1 MTDKLRAIFRTAAV
15 FMTLVVA
22 ANSFTPARAATCP
35 GADTVKKAADAFIAA
50 SRSGTSSAFASVLA
64 RYADIEAVALV
75 ALGKYRAK
83 LPAERRSEYVR
94 NTGYYMSRFLADHA
108 GRFKGSSQ
116 LAIAACKGNLVET
129 SLNNQ
134 STIVWRVSGGLV
146 QDVQVSGIWLGM
158 QLRQEYAGII
168 RQNHGFVTSLLD
180 YLARQAPSDARQ
192 KQN

>member
-1 MTDKLRAIFRTAAV
+1 ME
-15 FMTLVVA
+15 
-22 ANSFTPARAATCP
+22 SFA
-35 GADTVKKAADAFIAA
+35 
-50 SRSGTSSAFASVLA
+50 
-64 RYADIEAVALV
+64 
-75 ALGKYRAK
+75 
-83 LPAERRSEYVR
+83 
-94 NTGYYMSRFLADHA
+94 
-108 GRFKGSSQ
+108 Q
-116 LAIAACKGNLVET
+116 LAIASCKGNLVET
-129 SLNNQ
+129 SVNNK

>member
-94 NTGYYMSRFLADHA
+94 NAGYYMSRFLADNA
-108 GRFKGSSQ
+108 GRFSGPSQ
-116 LAIAACKGNLVET
+116 LTIASCNGNLIKT
-129 SLNNQ
+129 SISNQ
-134 STIVWRVSGGLV
+134 STIVWRVSGGLI
-146 QDVQVSGIWLGM
+146 QDVQVSGIWLAL
-158 QLRQEYAGII
+158 QLRQEFAGII
-168 RQNHGFVTSLLD
+168 RRNHGYVSGLLD
-180 YLARQAPSDARQ
+180 YLAEQAPGEARA
-192 KQN
+192 KNN